1 MTPIGYQIQPVIKTF
16 TPNEMNSVSYIC
28 QSLNANFISNSY
40 TIIKIMNKYKLIV
53 LICFV
58 ASLVGC
64 NRTPYQKTTDGI
76 LISLKQSSPEDVR
89 TLRLKVVTDDIIRV
103 TASPSKELSDVPSL
117 IATFAD
123 IQNDSWDATEHG
135 DTVILKT
142 LTMKALISLKT
153 GEITFTDLKG
163 NIILQEQ
170 RGGGKTFKPIEVDGH
185 AGYTF
190 RQVFESPSDE
200 AFYGLGQHQSNEFN
214 YKGKNEVLYQYNTK
228 VSVPFIVSNK
238 NYGIL
243 WDNYSLTRFGDPR
256 EYANLDQFKLFD
268 KNGKEGG
275 LTATYMV
282 NKDPKNVFVERTEK
296 TIDYEN
302 LETVTNFPKNFPF
315 NNAAITWNGE
325 IQPTES
331 GLFHF
336 ILYYAGY
343 TKVYLDDSLV
353 VAERWRTAWNPNSY
367 KFTANLQANTK
378 HKLRIEWLPDGGVSY
393 ISLKALSPVTAEE
406 QSKLS
411 FWSEMGKQ
419 LDYYFIRGNNAD
431 QVISGYRTVTGKA
444 QVMPKWAMGF
454 WQSRERY
461 KTQDELL
468 STLREFR
475 RRQIP
480 IDNIVQDWS
489 YWKQDAWGSH
499 EFDSTRFPNP
509 EAMVKEVHDSAARI
523 MISVW
528 PKFYISTKNYKE
540 FADKGWMYQQA
551 VNDSVRDWIGKG
563 YIGSFYDAYSQGA
576 RELFWKQMNE
586 KLYSKH
592 FDAWWMDASEPD
604 INSNS
609 SMAYRK
615 KLMNPTAAGSST
627 EFFNAYGLMN
637 AKGIYEGQRSTNN
650 NDRVFLLTRSG
661 FAGSQKYAAAIWSGD
676 IGTRWEDMKAQ
687 ITAGMNFSISGNPYW
702 TMDDGGFCVEKRYE
716 RAKEGSED
724 LNEWRELS
732 VRWNQFGAFVPLF
745 RSHGQPPYRELW
757 NIAPDTHPAYKTMLY
772 YTKLRY
778 RLMPYIYT
786 LAGMSYF
793 NDFTIMRPLMMDFES
808 DTKVLNVDDQY
819 MFGSEMMICPVTNY
833 KARTREVYFPKSAGW
848 YNLYNGTFTA
858 GGEKQTV
865 AAPYER
871 MPIFVVAGSI
881 LPMGKQIQNTTQAQ
895 TDLTIYVYAG
905 KNGSFSLYEDE
916 NLNYNYE
923 KGAFSTI
930 GFSYNDSTKT
940 LSIGNR
946 KGSFNGMIKE
956 RNFNIILVD
965 SNHSIGIDGTS
976 NNIKTIK
983 YTGKNTNI
991 KLN

>member
-1 MTPIGYQIQPVIKTF
+1 
-16 TPNEMNSVSYIC
+16 MNRFRSIMSF
-28 QSLNANFISNSY
+28 FIFA
-40 TIIKIMNKYKLIV
+40 T
-53 LICFV
+53 
-58 ASLVGC
+58 LVGC
-64 NRTPYQKTTDGI
+64 NCANYQKISNGVV
-76 LISLKQSSPEDVR
+76 ISLKQAKANDVQ
-89 TLRLKVVTDDIIRV
+89 TIRLQVVNNDIIHV
-103 TASPSKELSDVPSL
+103 TASPSKKLSETPSL
-117 IATFAD
+117 IATYL
-123 IQNDSWDATEHG
+123 ATG
-135 DTVILKT
+135 DETWKVTQVKNNIILQT
-142 LTMKALISLKT
+142 TTMKAIVSLKT
-153 GEITFTDLKG
+153 GEIKFTDLKG
-163 NIILQEQ
+163 KTILNEQ
-170 RGGGKTFKPIEVDGH
+170 KGGGKTFTPIQADGH
-185 AGYTF
+185 SGYTF
-190 RQVFESPSDE
+190 RQVFESPADE
-200 AFYGLGQHQSNEFN
+200 AFYGLGQHQSDEFN

-256 EYANLDQFKLFD
+256 PYANLDQFNLFD

-282 NKDPKNVFVERTEK
+282 NKDPKNVFVERTEN

-302 LETVTNFPKNFPF
+302 IESILNFPKDFPF
-315 NNAAITWNGE
+315 DNASITWQGE
-325 IQPTES
+325 IQPKES

-343 TKVYLDDSLV
+343 TKVYIDDSLV

-367 KFTANLQANTK
+367 KFTANLKADSK
-378 HKLRIEWLPDGGVSY
+378 HKLRIEWMPDGGISY
-393 ISLKALSPVTAEE
+393 ISLKALSPVPDKE
-406 QSKLS
+406 QNNLS

-419 LDYYFIRGNNAD
+419 LDYYFIRGDNPD
-431 QVISGYRTVTGKA
+431 QVVSGYRFVTGKA

-499 EFDSTRFPNP
+499 EFDAARYPDP
-509 EAMVKEVHDSAARI
+509 EAMVKEVHDSCARI

-528 PKFYISTKNYKE
+528 PKFYTTTINYKE
-540 FADKGWMYQQA
+540 FDAKGWMYKQA
-551 VNDSVRDWIGKG
+551 VKDSVRDWIGKG
-563 YIGSFYDAYSQGA
+563 YIGSFYDAYSKGA
-576 RELFWKQMNE
+576 RELFWKQLNE
-586 KLYSKH
+586 KLYSMH

-604 INSNS
+604 IESNS

-615 KLMNPTAAGSST
+615 KLMNPTASGSST

-661 FAGSQKYAAAIWSGD
+661 FAGSQKYGAAIWSGD

-687 ITAGMNFSISGNPYW
+687 ISAGLNYAISGNPYW

-716 RAKEGSED
+716 KAAEGSED
-724 LNEWRELS
+724 QKEWRELN

-757 NIAPDTHPAYKTMLY
+757 NIAPDTHPAYKSMLY
-772 YTKLRY
+772 YTQLRY

-786 LAGMSYF
+786 MAGMCHF
-793 NDFTIMRPLMMDFES
+793 NDFTIMRPLMMDYES
-808 DTKVLNVDDQY
+808 DTKVLNISNQY
-819 MFGSEMMICPVTNY
+819 MFGRSLMICPVTTY
-833 KARTREVYFPKSAGW
+833 KARTREVYFPKNEGW

-865 AAPYER
+865 DAPYNR
-871 MPIFVVAGSI
+871 MPIYVPAGSI
-881 LPMGKQIQNTTQAQ
+881 LPVGQLIQNTTKPQ
-895 TDLTIYVYAG
+895 TDLTVFVYAG
-905 KNGSFSLYEDE
+905 KNGTFTLYEDE
-916 NLNYNYE
+916 NVNYNYE
-923 KGAFSTI
+923 KGIFSTI
-930 GFSYNDSTKT
+930 KFSFNNKNKT
-940 LSIGNR
+940 ISIGER
-946 KGSFNGMIKE
+946 KGNFAGMVKE
-956 RNFNIILVD
+956 RNFHFILVQPK
-965 SNHSIGIDGTS
+965 NPVGIDTRLQEL
-976 NNIKTIK
+976 NTIH
-983 YTGKNTNI
+983 YTGAKI
-991 KLN
+991 SQVLE

>member
-1 MTPIGYQIQPVIKTF
+1 
-16 TPNEMNSVSYIC
+16 MNRFRSIMSF
-28 QSLNANFISNSY
+28 FIFA
-40 TIIKIMNKYKLIV
+40 T
-53 LICFV
+53 
-58 ASLVGC
+58 LVGC
-64 NRTPYQKTTDGI
+64 NCANYQKISNGVV
-76 LISLKQSSPEDVR
+76 ISLKQAKANDVQ
-89 TLRLKVVTDDIIRV
+89 TIRLQVINNDIIHV
-103 TASPSKELSDVPSL
+103 TASPSKKLSETPSL
-117 IATFAD
+117 IATYL
-123 IQNDSWDATEHG
+123 ATG
-135 DTVILKT
+135 DETWKVTQVKNNIILQT
-142 LTMKALISLKT
+142 TTMKAIVSLKT
-153 GEITFTDLKG
+153 GEIKFTDLKG
-163 NIILQEQ
+163 KTILNEQ
-170 RGGGKTFKPIEVDGH
+170 KGGGKTFTPIQADGH
-185 AGYTF
+185 SGYTF
-190 RQVFESPSDE
+190 RQVFESPADE
-200 AFYGLGQHQSNEFN
+200 AFYGLGQHQSDEFN

-256 EYANLDQFKLFD
+256 PYANLDQFNLFD

-282 NKDPKNVFVERTEK
+282 NKDPKNVFVERTEN

-302 LETVTNFPKNFPF
+302 IESILNFPKDFPF
-315 NNAAITWNGE
+315 DNASITWQGE
-325 IQPTES
+325 IQPKES

-367 KFTANLQANTK
+367 KFTANLKADSK
-378 HKLRIEWLPDGGVSY
+378 HKLRIEWMPDGGISY
-393 ISLKALSPVTAEE
+393 ISLKALSPVPDKE
-406 QSKLS
+406 QNNLS

-419 LDYYFIRGNNAD
+419 LDYYFIRGDNPD
-431 QVISGYRTVTGKA
+431 QVVSGYRFVTGKA

-499 EFDSTRFPNP
+499 EFDAARYPDP
-509 EAMVKEVHDSAARI
+509 EAMVKEVHDSCARI

-528 PKFYISTKNYKE
+528 PKFYTTTKNYKE
-540 FADKGWMYQQA
+540 FDAKGWMYKQA
-551 VNDSVRDWIGKG
+551 VKDSVRDWIGKG
-563 YIGSFYDAYSQGA
+563 YIGSFYDAYSKGA
-576 RELFWKQMNE
+576 RELFWKQLNE
-586 KLYSKH
+586 KLYSMH

-604 INSNS
+604 IESNS

-615 KLMNPTAAGSST
+615 KLMNPTASGSST

-661 FAGSQKYAAAIWSGD
+661 FAGSQKYGAAIWSGD

-687 ITAGMNFSISGNPYW
+687 ISAGLNYAISGNPYW

-716 RAKEGSED
+716 KAAEGSED
-724 LNEWRELS
+724 QKEWRELN

-757 NIAPDTHPAYKTMLY
+757 NIAPDTHPAYKSMLY
-772 YTKLRY
+772 YTQLRY

-786 LAGMSYF
+786 MAGMCHF
-793 NDFTIMRPLMMDFES
+793 NDFTIMRPLMMDYES
-808 DTKVLNVDDQY
+808 DTKVLNISNQY
-819 MFGSEMMICPVTNY
+819 MFGRSLMICPVTTY
-833 KARTREVYFPKSAGW
+833 KARTREVYFPKNEGW

-865 AAPYER
+865 DAPYNR
-871 MPIFVVAGSI
+871 MPIYVPAGSI
-881 LPMGKQIQNTTQAQ
+881 LPVGQLIQNTTKPQ
-895 TDLTIYVYAG
+895 TDLTVFVYAG
-905 KNGSFSLYEDE
+905 KNGTFTLYEDE
-916 NLNYNYE
+916 NVNYNYE
-923 KGAFSTI
+923 KGIFSTI
-930 GFSYNDSTKT
+930 KFSFNNKNKT
-940 LSIGNR
+940 ISIGER
-946 KGSFNGMIKE
+946 KGNFAGMVKE
-956 RNFNIILVD
+956 RNFHFILVQPK
-965 SNHSIGIDGTS
+965 NPVGIDTRLQEL
-976 NNIKTIK
+976 NTIH
-983 YTGKNTNI
+983 YTGAKI
-991 KLN
+991 SQVLE

>member
-1 MTPIGYQIQPVIKTF
+1 LQVI
-16 TPNEMNSVSYIC
+16 NN
-28 QSLNANFISNSY
+28 
-40 TIIKIMNKYKLIV
+40 
-53 LICFV
+53 
-58 ASLVGC
+58 
-64 NRTPYQKTTDGI
+64 
-76 LISLKQSSPEDVR
+76 
-89 TLRLKVVTDDIIRV
+89 DIIHV
-103 TASPSKELSDVPSL
+103 TASPSKKLSETPSL
-117 IATFAD
+117 IATYL
-123 IQNDSWDATEHG
+123 ATG
-135 DTVILKT
+135 DETWKVTEVKNNIILQT
-142 LTMKALISLKT
+142 TTMKAIVSLKT
-153 GEITFTDLKG
+153 GEIKFTDLKG
-163 NIILQEQ
+163 KTILNEQ
-170 RGGGKTFKPIEVDGH
+170 KGGGKTFTPIQADGH
-185 AGYTF
+185 SGYTF
-190 RQVFESPSDE
+190 RQVFESPADE
-200 AFYGLGQHQSNEFN
+200 AFYGLGQHQSDEFN

-256 EYANLDQFKLFD
+256 PYANLDQFNLFD

-282 NKDPKNVFVERTEK
+282 NKDPKNVFVERTEN

-302 LETVTNFPKNFPF
+302 IESILNFPKDFPF
-315 NNAAITWNGE
+315 DNASITWQGE
-325 IQPTES
+325 IQPKES

-367 KFTANLQANTK
+367 KFTANLKADSK
-378 HKLRIEWLPDGGVSY
+378 HKLRIEWMPDGGISY
-393 ISLKALSPVTAEE
+393 ISLKALSPVPDKE
-406 QSKLS
+406 QNNLS

-419 LDYYFIRGNNAD
+419 LDYYFIRGDNPD
-431 QVISGYRTVTGKA
+431 QVVSGYRFVTGKA

-499 EFDSTRFPNP
+499 EFDAARYPDP
-509 EAMVKEVHDSAARI
+509 EAMVKEVHDSCARI

-528 PKFYISTKNYKE
+528 PKFYTTTKNYKE
-540 FADKGWMYQQA
+540 FDAKGWMYKQA
-551 VNDSVRDWIGKG
+551 VKDSVRDWIGKG
-563 YIGSFYDAYSQGA
+563 YIGSFYDAYSKGA
-576 RELFWKQMNE
+576 RELFWKQLNE
-586 KLYSKH
+586 KLYSMH

-604 INSNS
+604 IESNS

-615 KLMNPTAAGSST
+615 KLMNPTASGSST

-661 FAGSQKYAAAIWSGD
+661 FAGSQKYGAAIWSGD

-687 ITAGMNFSISGNPYW
+687 ISAGLNYAISGNPYW

-716 RAKEGSED
+716 KAAEGSED
-724 LNEWRELS
+724 QKEWRELN

-757 NIAPDTHPAYKTMLY
+757 NIAPDTHPAYKSMLY
-772 YTKLRY
+772 YTQLRY

-786 LAGMSYF
+786 MAGMCHF
-793 NDFTIMRPLMMDFES
+793 NDFTIMRPLMMDYES
-808 DTKVLNVDDQY
+808 DTKVLNISNQY
-819 MFGSEMMICPVTNY
+819 MFGRSLMICPVTTY
-833 KARTREVYFPKSAGW
+833 KARTREVYFPKNEGW

-865 AAPYER
+865 DAPYNR
-871 MPIFVVAGSI
+871 MPIYVPAGSI
-881 LPMGKQIQNTTQAQ
+881 LPVGQLIQNTTKPQ
-895 TDLTIYVYAG
+895 TDLTVFVYAG
-905 KNGSFSLYEDE
+905 KNGTFTLYEDE
-916 NLNYNYE
+916 NVNYNYE
-923 KGAFSTI
+923 KGIFSTI
-930 GFSYNDSTKT
+930 KFSFNNKNKT
-940 LSIGNR
+940 ISIGER
-946 KGSFNGMIKE
+946 KGNFAGIVKE
-956 RNFNIILVD
+956 RNFHFILVQPK
-965 SNHSIGIDGTS
+965 NPVGIDTRLQEL
-976 NNIKTIK
+976 NTIH
-983 YTGKNTNI
+983 YTGAKI
-991 KLN
+991 SQVLE

>member
-1 MTPIGYQIQPVIKTF
+1 
-16 TPNEMNSVSYIC
+16 MNC
-28 QSLNANFISNSY
+28 
-40 TIIKIMNKYKLIV
+40 KLIV
-53 LICFV
+53 LVCIV

-64 NRTPYQKTTDGI
+64 GTKAFQKTDDGI
-76 LISLKQSSPEDVR
+76 LISLKQSSPEDVK
-89 TLRLKVVTDDIIRV
+89 TIRLQVVNDNIIHV
-103 TASPSKELSDVPSL
+103 SATPTKKFSEEPSL
-117 IATFAD
+117 ITTFTD
-123 IQNDSWDATEHG
+123 VKKDGWDASQKG
-135 DTVILKT
+135 DTVVLKT
-142 LTMKALISLKT
+142 ATTIAQVLLKT

-163 NIILQEQ
+163 NVILQEQ
-170 RGGGKTFKPIEVDGH
+170 HGGGKTFKPITMDGH
-185 AGYTF
+185 EGYTF
-190 RQVFESPSDE
+190 RQIFESPADE
-200 AFYGLGQHQSNEFN
+200 AFYGLGQHQSDEFN

-243 WDNYSLTRFGDPR
+243 WDNYSLTRFGNPR

-275 LTATYMV
+275 LTATYLV

-302 LETVTNFPKNFPF
+302 LETVTNFPKLFPF
-315 NNAAITWNGE
+315 NNASISWEGQ
-325 IQPTES
+325 IQPSKS

-367 KFTANLQANTK
+367 KFTIQLNAEKK
-378 HKLRIEWLPDGGVSY
+378 HKLRVEWMPDGGVSY
-393 ISLKALSPVTAEE
+393 ISLKALSPVSAHE

-411 FWSEMGKQ
+411 LWSEMGKQ

-431 QVISGYRTVTGKA
+431 QVISGYRTITGKA

-468 STLREFR
+468 NTLREFR

-489 YWKQDAWGSH
+489 YWNQDAWGSH
-499 EFDSTRFPNP
+499 EFEAARFPNP
-509 EAMVKEVHDSAARI
+509 AAMVKEVHDSSARI

-528 PKFYISTKNYKE
+528 PKFYSNTKHFKE
-540 FADKGWMYQQA
+540 FDEKGWMYQQA
-551 VNDSVRDWIGKG
+551 ITDSVRDWIGTG
-563 YIGSFYDAYSQGA
+563 YKGSFYDAYSKGA

-586 KLYSKH
+586 TLYSKH
-592 FDAWWMDASEPD
+592 FDAWWMDAAEPD
-604 INSNS
+604 INSNA
-609 SMAYRK
+609 SMSYRK
-615 KLMNPTAAGSST
+615 KLMNPTASGSST

-637 AKGIYEGQRSTNN
+637 AKGIYEGQRGTNN

-687 ITAGMNFSISGNPYW
+687 ISAGLNFSISGNPYW
-702 TMDDGGFCVEKRYE
+702 TMDNGGFCVEKRYE
-716 RAKEGSED
+716 KATEGSED
-724 LNEWRELS
+724 QNEWRELN

-745 RSHGQPPYRELW
+745 RSHGQFPYRELW
-757 NIAPDTHPAYKTMLY
+757 NIAPDTHMAYKTMLY
-772 YTKLRY
+772 YTQLRY

-793 NDFTIMRPLMMDFES
+793 NDFTIMRPLVMDFGNDKNIMS
-808 DTKVLNVDDQY
+808 IGDQY
-819 MFGSEMMICPVTNY
+819 MFGSNLMICPVYQY
-833 KARTREVYFPKSAGW
+833 KVRTREVYFPVGAGW
-848 YNLYNGTFTA
+848 YNLYDGKFIA
-858 GGEKQTV
+858 GGQKLNV

-871 MPIFVVAGSI
+871 MPIYVAAGSI
-881 LPMGKQIQNTTQAQ
+881 LPMGKQVQNTTQAQ

-905 KNGSFSLYEDE
+905 KNGKFTLYEDE
-916 NLNYNYE
+916 NVNYNYE
-923 KGAFSTI
+923 KGLWATI
-930 GFSYNDSTKT
+930 DFAYSEQSKT
-940 LSIGNR
+940 LRIGNR
-946 KGSFNGMIKE
+946 KGSFDGMAKE
-956 RNFNIILVD
+956 RNFNIVFVD
-965 SNHSIGIDGTS
+965 SKNPMGIDGTS
-976 NNIKTIK
+976 NAAKSIH
-983 YTGKNTNI
+983 YTGNKIEI
-991 KLN
+991 KL

>member
-1 MTPIGYQIQPVIKTF
+1 MSF
-16 TPNEMNSVSYIC
+16 
-28 QSLNANFISNSY
+28 FIFA
-40 TIIKIMNKYKLIV
+40 T
-53 LICFV
+53 
-58 ASLVGC
+58 LVGC
-64 NRTPYQKTTDGI
+64 NCANYQKISNGVV
-76 LISLKQSSPEDVR
+76 ISLKQAKANDVQ
-89 TLRLKVVTDDIIRV
+89 TIRLQVVNNDIIHV
-103 TASPSKELSDVPSL
+103 TASPSKKLSETPSL
-117 IATFAD
+117 IATYL
-123 IQNDSWDATEHG
+123 ATG
-135 DTVILKT
+135 DETWKVTQVKNNIILQT
-142 LTMKALISLKT
+142 TTMKAIVSLKT
-153 GEITFTDLKG
+153 GEIKFTDLKG
-163 NIILQEQ
+163 KTILNEQ
-170 RGGGKTFKPIEVDGH
+170 KGGGKTFTPIQADGH
-185 AGYTF
+185 SGYTF
-190 RQVFESPSDE
+190 RQVFESPADE
-200 AFYGLGQHQSNEFN
+200 AFYGLGQHQSDEFN

-256 EYANLDQFKLFD
+256 PYANLDQFNLFD

-282 NKDPKNVFVERTEK
+282 NKDPKNVFVERTEN

-302 LETVTNFPKNFPF
+302 IESILNFPKDFPF
-315 NNAAITWNGE
+315 DNASITWQGE
-325 IQPTES
+325 IQPKES

-343 TKVYLDDSLV
+343 TKVYLDDNLV

-367 KFTANLQANTK
+367 KFTANLKADSK
-378 HKLRIEWLPDGGVSY
+378 HKLRIEWMPDGGISY
-393 ISLKALSPVTAEE
+393 ISLKALSPVPDKE
-406 QSKLS
+406 QNNLS

-419 LDYYFIRGNNAD
+419 LDYYFIRGDNPD
-431 QVISGYRTVTGKA
+431 QVVSGYRFVTGKA

-499 EFDSTRFPNP
+499 EFDAARYPDP
-509 EAMVKEVHDSAARI
+509 EAMVKEVHDSCARI

-528 PKFYISTKNYKE
+528 PKFYTTTINYKE
-540 FADKGWMYQQA
+540 FDAKGWMYKQA
-551 VNDSVRDWIGKG
+551 VKDSVRDWIGKG
-563 YIGSFYDAYSQGA
+563 YIGSFYDAYSKGA
-576 RELFWKQMNE
+576 RELFWKQLNE
-586 KLYSKH
+586 KLYSMH

-604 INSNS
+604 IESNS

-615 KLMNPTAAGSST
+615 KLMNPTASGSST

-661 FAGSQKYAAAIWSGD
+661 FAGSQKYGAAIWSGD

-687 ITAGMNFSISGNPYW
+687 ISAGLNYAISGNPYW

-716 RAKEGSED
+716 KAAEGSED
-724 LNEWRELS
+724 QKEWRELN

-757 NIAPDTHPAYKTMLY
+757 NIAPDTHPAYKSMLY
-772 YTKLRY
+772 YTQLRY

-786 LAGMSYF
+786 MAGMCHF
-793 NDFTIMRPLMMDFES
+793 NDFTIMRPLMMDYES
-808 DTKVLNVDDQY
+808 DTKVLNISNQY
-819 MFGSEMMICPVTNY
+819 MFGRSLMICPVTTY
-833 KARTREVYFPKSAGW
+833 KARTREVYFPKNEGW

-865 AAPYER
+865 DAPYNR
-871 MPIFVVAGSI
+871 MPIYVPAGSI
-881 LPMGKQIQNTTQAQ
+881 LPVGQLIQNTTKPQ
-895 TDLTIYVYAG
+895 TDLTVFVYAG
-905 KNGSFSLYEDE
+905 KNGTFTLYEDE
-916 NLNYNYE
+916 NVNYNYE
-923 KGAFSTI
+923 KGIFSTI
-930 GFSYNDSTKT
+930 KFSFNNKNKT
-940 LSIGNR
+940 ISIGER
-946 KGSFNGMIKE
+946 KGNFAGIVKE
-956 RNFNIILVD
+956 RNFHFILVQPK
-965 SNHSIGIDGTS
+965 NPVGIDTRLQEL
-976 NNIKTIK
+976 NTIH
-983 YTGKNTNI
+983 YTGAKI
-991 KLN
+991 SQVLE

>member
-1 MTPIGYQIQPVIKTF
+1 
-16 TPNEMNSVSYIC
+16 MNRFRSIMSF
-28 QSLNANFISNSY
+28 FIFA
-40 TIIKIMNKYKLIV
+40 T
-53 LICFV
+53 
-58 ASLVGC
+58 LVGC
-64 NRTPYQKTTDGI
+64 NCANYQKISNGVV
-76 LISLKQSSPEDVR
+76 ISLKQAKANDVQ
-89 TLRLKVVTDDIIRV
+89 TIRLQVINNDIIHV
-103 TASPSKELSDVPSL
+103 TASPSKKLSETPSL
-117 IATFAD
+117 IATYL
-123 IQNDSWDATEHG
+123 ATG
-135 DTVILKT
+135 DETWKVTEVKNNIILQT
-142 LTMKALISLKT
+142 TTMKAIVSLKT
-153 GEITFTDLKG
+153 GEIKFTDLKG
-163 NIILQEQ
+163 KTILNEQ
-170 RGGGKTFKPIEVDGH
+170 KGGGKTFTPIQADGH
-185 AGYTF
+185 SGYTF
-190 RQVFESPSDE
+190 RQVFESPADE
-200 AFYGLGQHQSNEFN
+200 AFYGLGQHQSDEFN

-256 EYANLDQFKLFD
+256 PYANLDQFNLFD

-282 NKDPKNVFVERTEK
+282 NKDPKNVFVERTEN

-302 LETVTNFPKNFPF
+302 IESILNFPKDFPF
-315 NNAAITWNGE
+315 DNASITWQGE
-325 IQPTES
+325 IQPKES

-343 TKVYLDDSLV
+343 TKVYLDDNLV

-367 KFTANLQANTK
+367 KFTANLKADSK
-378 HKLRIEWLPDGGVSY
+378 HKLRIEWMPDGGISY
-393 ISLKALSPVTAEE
+393 ISLKALSPVPDKE
-406 QSKLS
+406 QNNLS

-419 LDYYFIRGNNAD
+419 LDYYFIRGDNPD
-431 QVISGYRTVTGKA
+431 QVVSGYRFVTGKA

-499 EFDSTRFPNP
+499 EFDAARYPDP
-509 EAMVKEVHDSAARI
+509 EAMVKEVHDSCARI

-528 PKFYISTKNYKE
+528 PKFYTTTINYKE
-540 FADKGWMYQQA
+540 FDAKGWMYKQA
-551 VNDSVRDWIGKG
+551 VKDSVRDWIGKG
-563 YIGSFYDAYSQGA
+563 YIGSFYDAYSKGA
-576 RELFWKQMNE
+576 RELFWKQLNE
-586 KLYSKH
+586 KLYSMH

-604 INSNS
+604 IESNS

-615 KLMNPTAAGSST
+615 KLMNPTASGSST

-661 FAGSQKYAAAIWSGD
+661 FAGSQKYGAAIWSGD

-687 ITAGMNFSISGNPYW
+687 ISAGLNYAISGNPYW

-716 RAKEGSED
+716 KAAEGSED
-724 LNEWRELS
+724 QKEWRELN

-757 NIAPDTHPAYKTMLY
+757 NIAPDTHPAYKSMLY
-772 YTKLRY
+772 YTQLRY

-786 LAGMSYF
+786 MAGMCHF
-793 NDFTIMRPLMMDFES
+793 NDFTIMRPLMMDYES
-808 DTKVLNVDDQY
+808 DTKVLNISNQY
-819 MFGSEMMICPVTNY
+819 MFGRSLMICPVTTY
-833 KARTREVYFPKSAGW
+833 KARTREVYFPKNEGW

-865 AAPYER
+865 DAPYNR
-871 MPIFVVAGSI
+871 MPIYVPAGSI
-881 LPMGKQIQNTTQAQ
+881 LPVGQLIQNTTKPQ
-895 TDLTIYVYAG
+895 TDLTVFVYAG
-905 KNGSFSLYEDE
+905 KNGTFTLYEDE
-916 NLNYNYE
+916 NVNYNYE
-923 KGAFSTI
+923 KGIFSTI
-930 GFSYNDSTKT
+930 KFSFNNKNKT
-940 LSIGNR
+940 ISIGER
-946 KGSFNGMIKE
+946 KGNFAGMVKE
-956 RNFNIILVD
+956 RNFHFILVQPK
-965 SNHSIGIDGTS
+965 NPVGIDTRLQEL
-976 NNIKTIK
+976 NTIH
-983 YTGKNTNI
+983 YTGAKI
-991 KLN
+991 SQVLE

>member
-1 MTPIGYQIQPVIKTF
+1 
-16 TPNEMNSVSYIC
+16 MNRFRSIMSF
-28 QSLNANFISNSY
+28 FIFA
-40 TIIKIMNKYKLIV
+40 T
-53 LICFV
+53 
-58 ASLVGC
+58 LVGC
-64 NRTPYQKTTDGI
+64 NCANYQKISNGVV
-76 LISLKQSSPEDVR
+76 ISLKQAKADDVQ
-89 TLRLKVVTDDIIRV
+89 TIRLQVVNNDIIHV
-103 TASPSKELSDVPSL
+103 TASPSKKLSETPSL
-117 IATFAD
+117 IATYL
-123 IQNDSWDATEHG
+123 ATG
-135 DTVILKT
+135 DETWKVTQVKNNIILQT
-142 LTMKALISLKT
+142 TTMKAIVSLKT
-153 GEITFTDLKG
+153 GEIKFTDLKG
-163 NIILQEQ
+163 KTILNEQ
-170 RGGGKTFKPIEVDGH
+170 KGGGKTFTPIQADGH
-185 AGYTF
+185 SGYTF
-190 RQVFESPSDE
+190 RQVFESPADE
-200 AFYGLGQHQSNEFN
+200 AFYGLGQHQSDEFN

-256 EYANLDQFKLFD
+256 PYANLDQFNLFD

-282 NKDPKNVFVERTEK
+282 NKDPKNVFVERTEN

-302 LETVTNFPKNFPF
+302 IESILNFPKDFPF
-315 NNAAITWNGE
+315 DNASITWQGE
-325 IQPTES
+325 IQPKES

-367 KFTANLQANTK
+367 KFTANLKADSK
-378 HKLRIEWLPDGGVSY
+378 HKLRIEWMPDGGISY
-393 ISLKALSPVTAEE
+393 ISLKALSPVPDKE
-406 QSKLS
+406 QNNLS

-419 LDYYFIRGNNAD
+419 LDYYFIRGDNPD
-431 QVISGYRTVTGKA
+431 QVVSGYRFVTGKA

-499 EFDSTRFPNP
+499 EFDAARYPDP
-509 EAMVKEVHDSAARI
+509 EAMVKEVHDSCARI

-528 PKFYISTKNYKE
+528 PKFYTTTINYKE
-540 FADKGWMYQQA
+540 FDAKGWMYKQA
-551 VNDSVRDWIGKG
+551 VKDSVRDWIGKG
-563 YIGSFYDAYSQGA
+563 YIGSFYDAYSKGA
-576 RELFWKQMNE
+576 RELFWKQLNE
-586 KLYSKH
+586 KLYSMH

-604 INSNS
+604 IESNS

-615 KLMNPTAAGSST
+615 KLMNPTASGSST

-661 FAGSQKYAAAIWSGD
+661 FAGSQKYGAAIWSGD

-687 ITAGMNFSISGNPYW
+687 ISAGLNYAISGNPYW

-716 RAKEGSED
+716 KAAEGSED
-724 LNEWRELS
+724 QKEWRELN

-757 NIAPDTHPAYKTMLY
+757 NIAPDTHPAYKSMLY
-772 YTKLRY
+772 YTQLRY

-786 LAGMSYF
+786 MAGMCHF
-793 NDFTIMRPLMMDFES
+793 NDFTIMRPLMMDYES
-808 DTKVLNVDDQY
+808 DTKVLNISNQY
-819 MFGSEMMICPVTNY
+819 MFGRSLMICPVTTY
-833 KARTREVYFPKSAGW
+833 KARTREVYFPKNEGW

-865 AAPYER
+865 DAPYNR
-871 MPIFVVAGSI
+871 MPIYVPAGSI
-881 LPMGKQIQNTTQAQ
+881 LPVGQLIQNTTKPQ
-895 TDLTIYVYAG
+895 TDLTVFVYAG
-905 KNGSFSLYEDE
+905 KNGTFTLYEDE
-916 NLNYNYE
+916 NVNYNYE
-923 KGAFSTI
+923 KGIFSTI
-930 GFSYNDSTKT
+930 KFSFNNKNKT
-940 LSIGNR
+940 ISIGER
-946 KGSFNGMIKE
+946 KGNFAGIVKE
-956 RNFNIILVD
+956 RNFHFILVQPK
-965 SNHSIGIDGTS
+965 NPVGIDTRLQEL
-976 NNIKTIK
+976 NTIH
-983 YTGKNTNI
+983 YTGAKI
-991 KLN
+991 SQVLE